1 MLPIIKTQSNIIRI
15 LGLTGILTFL
25 FFSLLAKEF
34 DCEVLQYKVF
44 CKVDNSKVTL
54 ESTYYY
60 QINNR
65 KGDEHAIISVP
76 YSKKNKVTIVEA
88 WIEDANGTVIRKLKN
103 ADIKDQSAISD
114 ISLYEDTYVK
124 KFELHHNTYPY
135 RIYYKTRYISS
146 ELIDIVDWTPV
157 IDTEIPTKE
166 AELKIEVPTNYPI
179 KIFEDQTHYSLS
191 ETTQTKVYEWK
202 LKELPILK
210 DEILSPPHI
219 DFLPRVI
226 VVPEKFN
233 WYKEGNF
240 NTWTSYGNWYNQ
252 ITENLDKLPPSEKLK
267 TDQLVK
273 GIKDK
278 KEIIKILYHY
288 LQDHT
293 RYINVSIK
301 YGGLRPHPAE
311 YVATN
316 KYGDCKALSNYLIAL
331 LKQYNIKALYTV
343 VNAGD
348 NPPKFFESFP
358 SHQFNHIIVTVPLEK
373 DTVFLEC
380 TSNTSPFGYL
390 GSFTQNRKAFLI
402 EKDNSRL
409 INLPAL
415 SESDEIQSRKFVYNI
430 GLESTCNAQIDLYF
444 RGSSFDIYNNLEA
457 SYSKDLQERILRE
470 QILNFSSFEIE
481 NWQLKKENR
490 DSAKIALNVKLRLTN
505 FLQNYGDK
513 RACSITSFYFPE
525 LEKPGKRTLPLRL
538 NTPYVINDTLLYNF
552 PAYTEFGM
560 PADTLI
566 QSNYGSYS
574 LKVKKKETQLEIVR
588 NVTIYPGYYTLK
600 EYPDFYSFIQNIK
613 TNDRK
618 KILFKK
624 I

>member
-1 MLPIIKTQSNIIRI
+1 MLKTIKRPANLKI
-15 LGLTGILTFL
+15 LGISVF
-25 FFSLLAKEF
+25 FAFFSFSLLAKDY
-34 DCEVLQYKVF
+34 DCEVLQYNVF
-44 CKVDNSKVTL
+44 CKVNNSKITL
-54 ESTYYY
+54 EYAYYY

-65 KGDEHAIISVP
+65 KGDEHANISVP
-76 YSKKNKVTIVEA
+76 YSKKNKVTIVDA
-88 WIEDANGTVIRKLKN
+88 WIEDMNGTVIRKLRN
-103 ADIKDQSAISD
+103 ADIKDQSDISD
-114 ISLYEDTYVK
+114 ISLYEDNYVK

-191 ETTQTKVYEWK
+191 ETAQTKVYEWK
-202 LKELPILK
+202 LKNLPILK
-210 DEILSPPHI
+210 DEVLSPPHI
-219 DFLPRVI
+219 DLLPRVI

-233 WYKEGNF
+233 WYTEGNF
-240 NTWTSYGNWYNQ
+240 NTWTSYGNWYCQ
-252 ITENLDKLPPSEKLK
+252 ITDKLDQLPPSEKMK

-273 GIKDK
+273 GITDK
-278 KEIIKILYHY
+278 KEIVKILYHY

-301 YGGLRPHPAE
+301 YGGLRPYPAE

-331 LKQYNIKALYTV
+331 LKQYDIKAHYTI

-348 NPPKFFESFP
+348 NPPKFFDSFP
-358 SHQFNHIIVTVPLEK
+358 SHQFNHIIVAVPLEK

-390 GSFTQNRKAFLI
+390 GTFTQNRKAFLI

-415 SESDEIQSRKFVYNI
+415 SKSDEIQRRKFVYNI
-430 GLESTCNAQIDLYF
+430 GLEGTSNVQIDLCF
-444 RGSSFDIYNNLEA
+444 RGSSFDIYNDLEA

-481 NWQLKKENR
+481 NWELRKENR

-505 FLQNYGDK
+505 FQQNYGDK
-513 RACSITSFYFPE
+513 KAFGITSFYFPE
-525 LEKPGKRTLPLRL
+525 LEKPDKRTLPLRL

-552 PAYTEFGM
+552 PAHAEFGM
-560 PADTLI
+560 PSDTLI
-566 QSNYGSYS
+566 QSSFGSYS
-574 LKVKKKETQLEIVR
+574 LKIKKKETQLEIVR

-600 EYPDFYSFIQNIK
+600 EYPEFYSFIQNIK

>member
-15 LGLTGILTFL
+15 LGLTGILTFS
-25 FFSLLAKEF
+25 FFSLLAKDF
-34 DCEVLQYKVF
+34 DCEVLQYQVY

-54 ESTYYY
+54 ERSYYY

-114 ISLYEDTYVK
+114 ISLYEDNYVK
-124 KFELHHNTYPY
+124 TFELRHNSYPY
-135 RIYYKTRYISS
+135 RIYYKTRCTYS
-146 ELIDIVDWTPV
+146 ELIEIVDWTPV
-157 IDTEIPTKE
+157 IDTEIPTKA
-166 AELKIEVPTNYPI
+166 AELKIEVPSNYPI
-179 KIFEDQTHYSLS
+179 KIFEDQAHYSLS
-191 ETTQTKVYEWK
+191 ETAQSKVYEWK
-202 LKELPILK
+202 LMDLPILK
-210 DEILSPPHI
+210 DEVLSPPHI

-226 VVPEKFN
+226 VVPEKFD
-233 WYKEGNF
+233 WYAEGNF
-240 NTWTSYGNWYNQ
+240 NTWMSYGNWYSQ
-252 ITENLDKLPPSEKLK
+252 ITDKLDKLPPSEKIK
-267 TDQLVK
+267 TDLLVK
-273 GIKDK
+273 GITDK
-278 KEIIKILYHY
+278 REIVKILYHY

-301 YGGLRPHPAE
+301 YGGLRPYPAE

-331 LKQYNIKALYTV
+331 LKQYDIKAHYTV
-343 VNAGD
+343 VYAGD
-348 NPPKFFESFP
+348 NPPKFFNSFP
-358 SHQFNHIIVTVPLEK
+358 SHQFNHIIVTVPMDK

-402 EKDNSRL
+402 EKDNSHL
-409 INLPAL
+409 VNLPTL
-415 SESDEIQSRKFVYNI
+415 SKSDQMQHRKFVYNI
-430 GLESTCNAQIDLYF
+430 GLEGTCTAQIDLCY
-444 RGSSFDIYNNLEA
+444 RGSSFEEYNNFEA
-457 SYSKDLQERILRE
+457 SYSKNLQERILRE

-490 DSAKIALNVKLRLTN
+490 DSAKIALKVKLRLTN

-513 RACSITSFYFPE
+513 RAFSITSFYFPE
-525 LEKPGKRTLPLRL
+525 LEKPDKRTLPLRL
-538 NTPYVINDTLLYNF
+538 NTPYFINDTLLCNF
-552 PAYTEFGM
+552 SANTEFGM
-560 PADTLI
+560 PTDTLI
-566 QSNYGSYS
+566 QSSFGSYS
-574 LKVKKKETQLEIVR
+574 LKVKKKETQLEIIR
-588 NVTIYPGYYTLK
+588 NIAIYPGYYTLK
-600 EYPDFYSFIQNIK
+600 EYPEFYSFIQNIK

>member
-1 MLPIIKTQSNIIRI
+1 MLKTIKLPANKRI
-15 LGLTGILTFL
+15 LGISVFL
-25 FFSLLAKEF
+25 AFFSFSLLAKDY
-34 DCEVLQYKVF
+34 DCEVLQYNVF
-44 CKVDNSKVTL
+44 CKVNNNKITL
-54 ESTYYY
+54 EYTYYY

-65 KGDEHAIISVP
+65 KGDEHAKISVP
-76 YSKKNKVTIVEA
+76 YSKKDKVTIVEA

-103 ADIKDQSAISD
+103 ADIKDQSDISD
-114 ISLYEDTYVK
+114 ISLYEDNYVK
-124 KFELHHNTYPY
+124 KFELLHNTYPY
-135 RIYYKTRYISS
+135 RIYYKTRYTFS
-146 ELIDIVDWTPV
+146 ELIEIVDWTPV
-157 IDTEIPTKE
+157 VDTEIPTRS
-166 AELKIEVPTNYPI
+166 AELKIEVPTGFPV
-179 KIFEDQTHYSLS
+179 KIFEDQTHYSS
-191 ETTQTKVYEWK
+191 SENGETTVYEWK
-202 LKELPILK
+202 LNNLPILK
-210 DEILSPPHI
+210 DEVLSPPHI
-219 DFLPRVI
+219 DFFPRVI

-233 WYKEGNF
+233 WYAEGNF
-240 NTWTSYGNWYNQ
+240 NTWTSFGNWYSQ
-252 ITENLDKLPPSEKLK
+252 ITDKLDKLPPSEKMK
-267 TDQLVK
+267 TDLLVK
-273 GIKDK
+273 GITDK
-278 KEIIKILYHY
+278 KEIVKILYHY

-301 YGGLRPHPAE
+301 YGGLRPYPAE

-316 KYGDCKALSNYLIAL
+316 KYGDCKALSNYLIVL
-331 LKQYNIKALYTV
+331 LKQYGIKAHYTV

-348 NPPKFFESFP
+348 NPPKFFSAFP
-358 SHQFNHIIVTVPLEK
+358 SHQFNHVIVTVPLEK

-415 SESDEIQSRKFVYNI
+415 TKSDEIQHRKFVYNI
-430 GLESTCNAQIDLYF
+430 GLEGTSNAQINLCF
-444 RGSSFDIYNNLEA
+444 RGSSFDIYNDLEA

-470 QILNFSSFEIE
+470 QILNFSSFEID
-481 NWQLKKENR
+481 NWQLNKENR
-490 DSAKIALNVKLRLTN
+490 DSAKIALYVKLRLTN
-505 FLQNYGDK
+505 FQQNYGDK
-513 RACSITSFYFPE
+513 KACSVTPFYFPE
-525 LEKPGKRTLPLRL
+525 LEKPDKRTLPLRL

-552 PAYTEFGM
+552 PAHTEFGM

-566 QSNYGSYS
+566 QSSYGSYS

-600 EYPDFYSFIQNIK
+600 EYPEFYSFIQNVK